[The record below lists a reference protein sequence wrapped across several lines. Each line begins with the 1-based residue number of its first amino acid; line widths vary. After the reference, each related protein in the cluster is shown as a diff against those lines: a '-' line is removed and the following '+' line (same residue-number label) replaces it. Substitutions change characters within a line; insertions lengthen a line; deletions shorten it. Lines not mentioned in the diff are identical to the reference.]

1 MIRSVTMA
9 MDAVSKDLFKFVM
22 AAVLLLASIGD
33 GASISVGPGESI
45 QSAIDDANDGDVI
58 LVQSGV
64 YRENLN
70 VDKQLTLEGEE
81 AGGEKPVIDAGGD
94 RNGFTLNADNVTIQG
109 FCVTEARIGIDVVSS
124 NNAIIGN
131 EVRDSWTGIA
141 LRSSSRNV
149 LKDNLARD
157 GWRGVYLKD
166 SADNAIIGNSVR
178 DNKWSGIVLESSNG
192 NLVKENLIRTN
203 YRGIEK
209 INSDENTFV
218 DNELAMNKYNDEPRS
233 VGSTR
238 DLEDIVG
245 EPSFETPSER
255 IETEPLG
262 TIGAGTSQADGEL
275 PGEVHEDYLGGS
287 VDETKPVESRMP
299 EAEDTGLKI
308 KAPLD
313 TDEGHLKSII
323 VDEIDEPVSE
333 DAFYDIEYERDD
345 PGEDLPVE
353 SSDKVIAETYAEII
367 EPETASQGSSAI
379 GPVAET
385 ASEVTY
391 EEPLRRDNAESEPI
405 EETLKTDGPES
416 EPIEEAGHEESEKEV
431 PAVSAEEDV
440 PIEEMDAEAVVN
452 DTGGFVEGDGAV
464 RTKSSSGGWKIYEL
478 LKSLNGRMK
487 GEGTDS
493 QPMLPEMNFSEMV
506 EMEVERLDLGTVS
519 FYSPKEMT
527 VGVSE
532 KVEAAIAKD
541 VQEELKGKLEG
552 LGAPEGEIAELNV
565 SIRSNLE
572 GDNFRIQPLDD
583 EVQFAANEG
592 IARWSWDVT
601 PLKSGVQD
609 LSLHV
614 AVVVVLSDGRTVQ
627 KEYPALERR
636 TGVDLSFGRI
646 VLYLV
651 ERVSD
656 FTSA

>member
-1 MIRSVTMA
+1 MA

-22 AAVLLLASIGD
+22 VAVLLLASIGD

-94 RNGFTLNADNVTIQG
+94 RNGITLTADNVTIQG
-109 FCVTEARIGIDVVSS
+109 FCVTDARIGIDVVSS

-157 GWRGVYLKD
+157 GWRGIYLKD
-166 SADNAIIGNSVR
+166 SAGNSIIGNSVR

-245 EPSFETPSER
+245 EPSLETPSER

-299 EAEDTGLKI
+299 EAEDTSLKI

-333 DAFYDIEYERDD
+333 DAFSDIEYERDD

-367 EPETASQGSSAI
+367 EPETASQGSSAT

-391 EEPLRRDNAESEPI
+391 EEPLRRDDAESEPI

-431 PAVSAEEDV
+431 PAVGAEEDV
-440 PIEEMDAEAVVN
+440 PIEEMNAQAVVN

-478 LKSLNGRMK
+478 LKSLGDRMK

-493 QPMLPEMNFSEMV
+493 QPVLPEMNFSEMV

-519 FYSPKEMT
+519 FYSPKDMT

-541 VQEELKGKLEG
+541 VQNELKGSLEG
-552 LGAPEGEIAELNV
+552 LGAPEAEVAKLNL
-565 SIRSNLE
+565 SIRSDLE

-583 EVQFAANEG
+583 EFPFAANEG
-592 IARWSWDVT
+592 IARWSWYVT
-601 PLKSGVQD
+601 PIKSGVQD

-614 AVVVVLSDGRTVQ
+614 AVVVDLSDGSQVR
-627 KEYPALERR
+627 KEYPAIERR
-636 TGVDLSFGRI
+636 TSVDLSFGRI
-646 VLYLV
+646 VLYLA